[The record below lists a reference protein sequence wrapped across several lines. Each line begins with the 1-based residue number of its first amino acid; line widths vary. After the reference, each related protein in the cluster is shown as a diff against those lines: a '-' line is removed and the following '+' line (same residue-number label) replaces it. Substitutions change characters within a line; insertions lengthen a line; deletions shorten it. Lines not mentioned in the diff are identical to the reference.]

1 MVNININLYEETCI
15 VGVIDPD
22 VTVAGAVSTGWIA
35 AKDMFSYMAIIM
47 AGTLGTAAT
56 LDAKLEQ
63 ATDGSGTGAKD
74 ITGKA
79 ITQLVKASNDDDQ
92 AVINIK
98 QQDLD
103 IENDFTHFR
112 LTMTVAVADSD
123 VAGLV
128 LGSAFRHGDGS
139 DNDLASVVEVV

>member
-1 MVNININLYEETCI
+1 MPNININLYEEVSL
-15 VGVIDPD
+15 VGIIDPD
-22 VTVAGAVSTGWIA
+22 VYTAAAYSTGWIA
-35 AKDMFSYMAIIM
+35 AKDMFSFMAIIM

-56 LDAKLEQ
+56 LAAKLEQ
-63 ATDGSGTGAKD
+63 ATDGSGSGAKD

-79 ITQLVKASNDDDQ
+79 ITTLVKATNDDDQ
-92 AVINIK
+92 AVINLK
-98 QQDLD
+98 QSELD

-112 LTMTVAVADSD
+112 LTATVAVATSD
-123 VAGLV
+123 FSAVV

>member
-1 MVNININLYEETCI
+1 MVNANPKLSQQAAL

-22 VTVAGAVSTGWIA
+22 AYAAGAVSTGWIA
-35 AKDMFSYMAIIM
+35 VKDSFSYMAVIF

-63 ATDGSGTGAKD
+63 ATDGSGTGVKD
-74 ITGKA
+74 IPDTD

-98 QQDLD
+98 QDDLD

-112 LTMTVAVADSD
+112 LTMTVAVATSD
-123 VAGLV
+123 AGGAV
-128 LGSAFRHGDGS
+128 FAAAFRHGDGAE
-139 DNDLASVVEVV
+139 NDLASVVEVI

>member
-1 MVNININLYEETCI
+1 MVNTNPKFYSQASI

-22 VTVAGAVSTGWIA
+22 VTVASAVSTGWISAKA
-35 AKDMFSYMAIIM
+35 AFSYMALIM

-92 AVINIK
+92 AVINL
-98 QQDLD
+98 QQEDLD
-103 IENDFTHFR
+103 TVNLFTHFR

-123 VAGLV
+123 IAGLV
-128 LGSAFRHGDGS
+128 IATGFRHGNGE

>member
-1 MVNININLYEETCI
+1 MPNININLYEEVSL
-15 VGVIDPD
+15 VGIIDPD
-22 VTVAGAVSTGWIA
+22 AYAAGAVSTPFIA
-35 AKDMFSYMAIIM
+35 AKDMFSFMAIIM
-47 AGTLGTAAT
+47 AGTLGASAT

-63 ATDGSGTGAKD
+63 ATDSGGTGVKD
-74 ITGKA
+74 IPGKA
-79 ITQLVKASNDDDQ
+79 ITQLVKATNDDDQ

-112 LTMTVAVADSD
+112 LTMTVGTATSDAGAVIM
-123 VAGLV
+123 
-128 LGSAFRHGDGS
+128 GSTFRHGDGS